1 MKEVV
6 SNLFVC
12 NQKDLENNVFDE
24 ENCSFV
30 LAAKNPFHKNAVG
43 YTGKSCDKNHPEYLI
58 ARRGNKLILNMVDA
72 PYSIYFDKG
81 MIDTALEFIDEELK
95 RGQTVYTVCN
105 AGQSRSASL
114 VLLYLI
120 KIGFI
125 NGETLED
132 CEVEFLRLYPNYN
145 PGKGIRDFV
154 KEHFELYKYNLPF

>member
-81 MIDTALEFIDEELK
+81 TIDTALEFIEEELGK
-95 RGQTVYTVCN
+95 GKTVYVVCN

-120 KIGFI
+120 KQGII
-125 NGETLED
+125 QGETLED
-132 CEVEFLRLYPNYN
+132 CEVEFLRLYPDSN